1 MAIPPTKQR
10 NAKREKARK
19 GRKAEAARGQAQ
31 QFEDELSGHELN
43 LLRLNAISSDQQDEN
58 WATAR
63 LAATTAIDTL
73 DRAIET
79 TLAEADRIDLELKG
93 TL

>member
-1 MAIPPTKQR
+1 MPPVPKR
-10 NAKREKARK
+10 RDAKREKARK

-43 LLRLNAISSDQQDEN
+43 LLRLDALPTDRRDEN
-58 WATAR
+58 WTVARAAAVTAV
-63 LAATTAIDTL
+63 DTL

-79 TLAEADRIDLELKG
+79 TLAEADRIDAELKP
-93 TL
+93 TSP